1 MPETNNSSVYSDP
14 IHLAPGDH
22 SIIQL
27 IPTVFKGRGFL
38 HWSSNVKLALSSKNK
53 LRFLTES
60 ISSSLTYVTSSKELW
75 EELNERYNQSNAPML
90 YQLRKDMLHITQG
103 DESVV
108 EYYARFKSVWEDL
121 RSLDG
126 IPNCDCGA
134 VTKCSC
140 NLLKK
145 IVDRDNTHMLID
157 FLMGLDKKYESL
169 RGQILAMDPLP
180 TVNRAFSKVHQSEI
194 QQQIRNSGQ
203 GDTSDGMAMA
213 VHKNN
218 FRPD

>member
-1 MPETNNSSVYSDP
+1 MSETNNSSVYSDP
-14 IHLAPGDH
+14 IHLAHGDH
-22 SIIQL
+22 SITQL
-27 IPTVFKGRGFL
+27 IPTVFEGIVFL
-38 HWSSNVKLALSSKNK
+38 HWSRNVKLALSSKNK
-53 LRFLTES
+53 LGFLTGKCAKPNDTDPKLQDWIRTDYTVLRWILHSLSES

-103 DESVV
+103 DESV
-108 EYYARFKSVWEDL
+108 WEDL

-140 NLLKK
+140 YLLKK

-169 RGQILAMDPLP
+169 RGRILAMDPLL
-180 TVNRAFSKVHQSEI
+180 TVNQAFSKVH
-194 QQQIRNSGQ
+194 
-203 GDTSDGMAMA
+203 
-213 VHKNN
+213 
-218 FRPD
+218 